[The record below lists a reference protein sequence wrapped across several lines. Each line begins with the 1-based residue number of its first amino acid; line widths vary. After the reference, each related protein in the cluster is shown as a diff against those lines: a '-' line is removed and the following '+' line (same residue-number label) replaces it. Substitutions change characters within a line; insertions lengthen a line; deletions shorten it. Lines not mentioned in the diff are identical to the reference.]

1 MTTNDTIP
9 GPPHIQGAAAG
20 RFAGTPGVGVP
31 DWAALPVILAGTFMV
46 TLDFFI
52 VNVAIPTMQRSL
64 HATTTEIQWTVAGYA
79 LAIAA
84 GVITAGRLGDL
95 YGRRRMYSIGLALF
109 TLASLACGVAGTA
122 AELVAAR
129 VAQGLAA
136 ALMTPQVLAIITTA
150 FSGTRLGRAFTV
162 YGLTLG
168 IAAVFGQ
175 LIGGVLIRADVLNL
189 DWRSCFLINLPI
201 GALALALAPRVVPK
215 SAGTHTAKL
224 DLLGMVLVTL
234 ALVAVVLP
242 LIQGQSLGWPWW
254 TYVSFAI
261 GALLLGTYG
270 WYQRALTRRNGQP
283 LIDLRMFTSRG
294 FAVGIGTQLV
304 FWCGQASFFL
314 FLAIYLQDARQ
325 LTPLAAGVVF
335 TAIGAGY
342 LATST
347 SAGQLSA
354 RLGRHAVTIGVLLM
368 AIALIAMQATV
379 RSIGTAGAVA
389 WLVPSLVVDGLGM
402 GMALSPLASMALAY
416 VPARLAGAGSGI
428 LSTAMQVGGA
438 LGIAVLGV
446 VFYHALGHGSGI
458 PAAFGNALICLAIIE
473 VGVATLVQF
482 LPRQVQQPSD

>member
-1 MTTNDTIP
+1 
-9 GPPHIQGAAAG
+9 
-20 RFAGTPGVGVP
+20 
-31 DWAALPVILAGTFMV
+31 
-46 TLDFFI
+46 
-52 VNVAIPTMQRSL
+52 
-64 HATTTEIQWTVAGYA
+64 
-79 LAIAA
+79 
-84 GVITAGRLGDL
+84 
-95 YGRRRMYSIGLALF
+95 
-109 TLASLACGVAGTA
+109 
-122 AELVAAR
+122 
-129 VAQGLAA
+129 
-136 ALMTPQVLAIITTA
+136 
-150 FSGTRLGRAFTV
+150 
-162 YGLTLG
+162 
-168 IAAVFGQ
+168 
-175 LIGGVLIRADVLNL
+175 
-189 DWRSCFLINLPI
+189 
-201 GALALALAPRVVPK
+201 
-215 SAGTHTAKL
+215 
-224 DLLGMVLVTL
+224 
-234 ALVAVVLP
+234 
-242 LIQGQSLGWPWW
+242 
-254 TYVSFAI
+254 
-261 GALLLGTYG
+261 
-270 WYQRALTRRNGQP
+270 
-283 LIDLRMFTSRG
+283 MFTSRG